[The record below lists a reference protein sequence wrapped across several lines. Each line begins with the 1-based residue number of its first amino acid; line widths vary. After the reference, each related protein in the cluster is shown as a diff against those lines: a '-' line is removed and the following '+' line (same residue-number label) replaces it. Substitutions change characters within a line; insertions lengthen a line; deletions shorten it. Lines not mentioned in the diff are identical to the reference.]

1 MPSSLLKLP
10 EFRAFLFA
18 NTIERFSASGMTVL
32 LGFQVYELTRN
43 PLDLGLLG
51 LMEAVPGI
59 GLVLFGGH
67 FADILSR
74 RRMLIVTIGMLAFLS
89 GLLSLLSGLK
99 IEGLHYFVYLVGFSS
114 AGVRAFQSPA
124 ATGLEAQVLPQG
136 RVMEGVPIIATCART
151 ADVIGPVGSGFFWA
165 YYGGSLTYS
174 LLTGLFL
181 ISTLTIHFGISE
193 KVYARSLNA
202 GIGIF
207 KRIREGIRYVFS
219 NEILVGSMGL
229 DLFAVFFGGATA
241 LLPLYAS
248 DILHVGAEGFGL
260 LRSATAAGA
269 LTAAV
274 IATRFMPSKHA
285 GAILHAVIAI
295 FGVSMIVFGLSTIFW
310 LSLLALFVSGL
321 CDGISMVIRH
331 AIMRLASPEEM
342 RGRIAAVRSVF
353 VGSSNELGA
362 LESGM
367 AAHYLGPVMTVWG
380 GGVITIAVVAFIA
393 LRSPYLRT
401 LNLAELKPAPV

>member
-89 GLLSLLSGLK
+89 GSLSLLSGLK
-99 IEGLHYFVYLVGFSS
+99 ILGLHYFIYLVGFVS

-124 ATGLEAQVLPQG
+124 ATGLEAQILPEG
-136 RVMEGVPIIATCART
+136 RVIEGVPIIATCART

-165 YYGGSLTYS
+165 YYGGSFTYA
-174 LLTGLFL
+174 LLAILFL

-193 KVYARSLNA
+193 KVYARSLNS

-207 KRIREGIRYVFS
+207 DRIREGIRYVFS

-274 IATRFMPSKHA
+274 IATRSMPSKHA

-295 FGVSMIVFGLSTIFW
+295 FV
-310 LSLLALFVSGL
+310 
-321 CDGISMVIRH
+321 
-331 AIMRLASPEEM
+331 
-342 RGRIAAVRSVF
+342 
-353 VGSSNELGA
+353 
-362 LESGM
+362 
-367 AAHYLGPVMTVWG
+367 
-380 GGVITIAVVAFIA
+380 
-393 LRSPYLRT
+393 
-401 LNLAELKPAPV
+401 

>member
-67 FADILSR
+67 FADVLSR

-99 IEGLHYFVYLVGFSS
+99 IEGLHYFVYLVGFFS

-165 YYGGSLTYS
+165 YYGGSLTYA
-174 LLTGLFL
+174 LLMGLFL
-181 ISTLTIHFGISE
+181 MSTLTIHFGISE

-285 GAILHAVIAI
+285 GVILHAVIAI

-367 AAHYLGPVMTVWG
+367 AAHYLGSVMTVWG

-393 LRSPYLRT
+393 LRSPHLRT
-401 LNLAELKPAPV
+401 LNLSELKPAPV